1 MAKEADTVIGSLS
14 EKTES
19 YDTQCT
25 TIGVLD
31 SGVGGFSV
39 LLEIRK
45 LLPENHVL
53 YIGDSAWCPY
63 GTKSPEQIL
72 ERVSALTE
80 LLIHQG
86 AQIIVIACNSA
97 TIHTIE
103 QLRERYEIPFV
114 GMEPAIKPAAAA
126 TNSGVIGVLAT
137 EASLAGSK
145 FHRLLDTH
153 GDGVQMITVPC
164 PEFVET
170 VEHGIL
176 EGDEVESAID
186 RITRPLLQ
194 QGVDTLVLGCT
205 HYPFLKPTIQSLV
218 GSGVRLIDTG
228 EAVAR
233 RTKDLLIQRGGD
245 SATEV
250 FTTGSLEQLRRI
262 LPILCPSL
270 QNYSTHFLQ
279 LSSDE
284 LQSIRSQ

>member
-1 MAKEADTVIGSLS
+1 MAKGVNMSIKITSDQ
-14 EKTES
+14 
-19 YDTQCT
+19 TQGT
-25 TIGVLD
+25 TIGILD
-31 SGVGGFSV
+31 SGVGGLSV

-63 GTKSPEQIL
+63 GTKSSEQIL

-80 LLIHQG
+80 LLMTQG

-103 QLRERYEIPFV
+103 QLRKRYAIPFV

-126 TNSGVIGVLAT
+126 THSGVIGVLAT

-153 GDGVQMITVPC
+153 GEGAQVITTPC

-170 VEHGIL
+170 VERGIL
-176 EGDEVESAID
+176 EGEDVESSID
-186 RITRPLLQ
+186 AITRPLLQ

-205 HYPFLKPTIQSLV
+205 HYPFLKSTIQSLV
-218 GSGVRLIDTG
+218 GPEVRLIDTG

-250 FTTGSLEQLRRI
+250 FTTGCLEQLRRI

-284 LQSIRSQ
+284 LQSIRSK